1 MQEQILED
9 MMLEEQSIREMELSP
24 ENWLS
29 EINSLNIEETW

>member
-9 MMLEEQSIREMELSP
+9 MMLEEQAIREMELSP

-29 EINSLNIEETW
+29 EINSLSTEETW